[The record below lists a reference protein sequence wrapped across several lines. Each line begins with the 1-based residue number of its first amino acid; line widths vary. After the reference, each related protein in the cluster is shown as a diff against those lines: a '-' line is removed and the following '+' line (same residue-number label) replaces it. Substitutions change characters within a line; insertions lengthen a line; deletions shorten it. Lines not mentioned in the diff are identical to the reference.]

1 MSASGRRWLELRA
14 RCPTAGE
21 GAALIADA
29 LVALGGRAVEER
41 DGWYVS
47 HLAEPADPDTWIAGV
62 REALVD
68 ATGLE
73 RVEVVTSWQ
82 AHEDWAES
90 WKRGLAPRRIGSH
103 VVVRPSW
110 SDPLPLGPDDVEIV
124 LDPGMA
130 FGTAEHGTTRG
141 CLRLLERAL
150 RPGDR
155 VIDVGA
161 GSGIL
166 AVAAALLG
174 AGEVVAVEGDPLACE
189 ALHEN
194 VGRNGCADRVRV
206 DRAWADAARLGRY
219 GRAGGVIANLET
231 GILLPLL
238 AALVAASDAWLIVS
252 GILADEWPDVE
263 RALLATRCA
272 VVAVDAD
279 GEWRSALATVERRS
293 PASRRSAVT
302 GH

>member
-1 MSASGRRWLELRA
+1 MSAPGRRWLELRA

-41 DGWYVS
+41 DGWYVT
-47 HLAEPADPDTWIAGV
+47 HLQEPADPDAWVAAV
-62 REALVD
+62 REALVE

-73 RVEVVTSWQ
+73 RVEVVTAWQ

-90 WKRGLAPRRIGSH
+90 WKRGLAPRRIGSR

-110 SDPLPLGPDDVEIV
+110 SDPLPLGPDDVEVV

-155 VIDVGA
+155 VLDIGA

-174 AGEVVAVEGDPLACE
+174 ASEVIAVEGDTLACE

-194 VGRNGCADRVRV
+194 VAVNGCADRVRI
-206 DRAWADAARLGRY
+206 DCAWADAERMKSY
-219 GRAGGVIANLET
+219 GRATGVIANLET

-238 AALVAASDAWLIVS
+238 DAFVAASDGWLIVS
-252 GILADEWPDVE
+252 GILVDEWPAVE
-263 RALLATRCA
+263 RALSAARCA
-272 VVAVDAD
+272 VVSIDAD
-279 GEWRSALATVERRS
+279 GEWCSALATIER
-293 PASRRSAVT
+293 
-302 GH
+302 G